1 MLNLD
6 AIQKAIAAHTGWKA
20 RLRTA
25 VTSGT
30 FEVAVATVR
39 ADNQCEFGKW
49 LYGSELSDSD
59 KAADHYQTVKQLHAR
74 FHQEAAAVVSLATSG
89 QKDKA
94 EAAIAMDGCYS
105 KASRSLTEA
114 MIRWRESIH

>member
-25 VTSGT
+25 ISNGK

-49 LYGSELSDSD
+49 LYGSELSDSE
-59 KAADHYQTVKQLHAR
+59 KSTDHYQTVKQLHAR

-89 QKDKA
+89 EKEKA
-94 EAAIAMDGCYS
+94 EAAIGMDGSYS
-105 KASRSLTEA
+105 KASRLLTEA
-114 MIRWRESIH
+114 MVKWRESIH

>member
-25 VTSGT
+25 VSTGK
-30 FEVAVATVR
+30 FEVATATVE
-39 ADNQCEFGKW
+39 ADNQCDFGKW
-49 LYGSELSDSD
+49 LYGSELSATE
-59 KAADHYQTVKQLHAR
+59 KATDHFRSVKQLHAQ
-74 FHQEAAAVVSLATSG
+74 FHREAATVVSLATSG

-94 EAAIAMDGCYS
+94 EAAIGLEGSYS
-105 KASRSLTEA
+105 KASRALTEA
-114 MIRWRESIH
+114 MVKWRESVH